1 MYHTTPVADFPLAYA
16 LFHRRRLLCR
26 IRSLQSHVLTIFLS
40 NARVEILVEALF
52 SSWRPSSKWHTHP
65 LLSPT
70 LPFTNFYRFGRSVL
84 TFQKPSLTCC
94 SHLFST
100 PHYTAESSRVHV
112 AIVFYRQFRN
122 IFHPHVFMLVEYV
135 FVGETPSH
143 LVTPI
148 LLYSQTSV
156 WDDSNSQNDFFR
168 KMTMLLV
175 SLAGF
180 KRETASAAHTMF
192 LRHGLNNSFVLN
204 NFDSE
209 IVF

>member
-1 MYHTTPVADFPLAYA
+1 MRELNTRRSSVFVMATLFKMAHPSASFTHTAIFS
-16 LFHRRRLLCR
+16 
-26 IRSLQSHVLTIFLS
+26 RS
-40 NARVEILVEALF
+40 
-52 SSWRPSSKWHTHP
+52 
-65 LLSPT
+65 
-70 LPFTNFYRFGRSVL
+70 G
-84 TFQKPSLTCC
+84 
-94 SHLFST
+94 
-100 PHYTAESSRVHV
+100 SRVHV